1 MDTHRGSAAKVVR
14 RTGSRTWTS
23 AATSSLKRVQLP
35 GVANAVIE
43 PRKLRDYIL
52 SSSHPVGRTKAEF
65 FVGLG
70 YARESWHVLAADLR
84 EMAERVEASEVETNR
99 FGTKYEVRGN
109 LTGPAGRQTGIVS
122 AWIILA
128 GEDFPRFVT
137 AYPEST

>member
-1 MDTHRGSAAKVVR
+1 M
-14 RTGSRTWTS
+14 
-23 AATSSLKRVQLP
+23 QLP

-52 SSSHPVGRTKAEF
+52 SSLHPVGRTKAEF
-65 FVGLG
+65 FLGLG
-70 YARESWHVLAADLR
+70 YTRENWHVLAADLR
-84 EMAERVEASEVETNR
+84 QLAEQAEASEVETTR
-99 FGTKYEVRGN
+99 FGTKYEVLGV
-109 LTGPAGRQTGIVS
+109 LTGPAGRPAGIVS